1 MSEGAAITCE
11 IDLETGKVKIVAPP
25 EHFAPA
31 AKAVEGIIALRRLS
45 NVGQADRG
53 TSKPVEGVG
62 AAGSTQQGEHYRA
75 PKDRGGARAGRSPG
89 GSSGRAGRIGS
100 FEPVA
105 FDLSEDRERELHE
118 FYGSKNPKSQSD
130 KVACAMYKA
139 EQVLGRKGLSY
150 NEIYTA
156 MRLSGERDL
165 PKALDVL
172 IARMIDDNWVSR
184 EAEGFALKFLAR
196 DYVEQ
201 KLPVAE
207 G

>member
-1 MSEGAAITCE
+1 MRENEAITCE
-11 IDLETGKVKIVAPP
+11 IDLETGKIRIVAPP

-31 AKAVEGIIALRRLS
+31 AKAIEGIMALRTKAVES
-45 NVGQADRG
+45 VPSKSGVIGG
-53 TSKPVEGVG
+53 TASSE
-62 AAGSTQQGEHYRA
+62 EHSRA
-75 PKDRGGARAGRSPG
+75 SKDRVGRTAKSSG

-105 FDLSEDRERELHE
+105 FGLSEDQERELHD
-118 FYGSKNPKSQSD
+118 FYGSKNPKSQPD

-156 MRLSGERDL
+156 LRLSGEKEL

-172 IARMIDDNWVSR
+172 LARMIDENLVSR
-184 EAEGFALKFLAR
+184 EQDGFALKFLAR

-201 KLPVAE
+201 KLPGSEA
-207 G
+207 